1 MSNKKARLD
10 YFLCS
15 EDLISVCNKEDILYK
30 YRSDHAPITITITL
44 NQQPR
49 GRSSWKFDNG
59 LLKDENFIKMIKE
72 EIINFKLAHAAI
84 PYNQDYVYSKSSN
97 IEFMINQI
105 LFWESLMATLRG
117 RIISYSI
124 HKDENRKNKKSKRLR
139 E

>member
-1 MSNKKARLD
+1 MSNKQARLD

-49 GRSSWKFDNG
+49 GSSSWKFDNS
-59 LLKDENFIKMIKE
+59 LLDENFIKIIKE

-105 LFWESLMATLRG
+105 LFWESLMATLKCNSTFK
-117 RIISYSI
+117 IK
-124 HKDENRKNKKSKRLR
+124 KDML
-139 E
+139 